1 MKQYIYEK
9 KLEKRSYV
17 DNFFYSYKFIIF
29 IFQISL
35 LKTIQGKVPNYD
47 VKIFHQFCKIVLRFR
62 FDDGEENKKRSKTF
76 MQDVKTI

>member
-1 MKQYIYEK
+1 MKRNLRKDHMWII
-9 KLEKRSYV
+9 
-17 DNFFYSYKFIIF
+17 FFYSYKFIIF